1 MSDSHYLLRFN
12 FELTAVAI
20 DTTDSQISIQ
30 QPLLSIILPV
40 FNGRDKI
47 RKTLQSLRLKL
58 DQLVP
63 EIEVLGKQN
72 QELTTS

>member
-30 QPLLSIILPV
+30 QPLLSKLPV
-40 FNGRDKI
+40 FNGRDKNL
-47 RKTLQSLRLKL
+47 KTLQSLRLKL
-58 DQLVP
+58 DQLEP

-72 QELTTS
+72 Q

>member
-1 MSDSHYLLRFN
+1 MSDSHYLSRFN
-12 FELTAVAI
+12 FELIAVAI

>member
-1 MSDSHYLLRFN
+1 VLDSHYLLRFN

-20 DTTDSQISIQ
+20 DTTASQISIQ

-40 FNGRDKI
+40 FNGRDKNL
-47 RKTLQSLRLKL
+47 KTLQSLRLKL
-58 DQLVP
+58 DQLEP

-72 QELTTS
+72 Q